1 MPFSRRQVVRVFA
14 GVAAVM
20 YGKPMLVPTVAAQSQ
35 QNGQRTP
42 LLFVLDGMGDEAVV
56 IQYHG
61 QRVAISPQEIID
73 ALKR

>member
-1 MPFSRRQVVRVFA
+1 MPLNRRQVVKMFA
-14 GVAAVM
+14 GVAGVL
-20 YGKPMLVPTVAAQSQ
+20 YGKASMSAQAQ
-35 QNGQRTP
+35 QSGQRAP
-42 LLFVLDGMGDEAVV
+42 LLFVLDGMGEEAIV